1 MTAKI
6 LAFSGSSRRD
16 SINKKLVTFAA
27 DQARKLGGDVTLI
40 DLRDFAMPLY
50 DGDLEAE
57 QGPPEGATR
66 LFNLM
71 KEHQGLLLACPE
83 YNSSITP
90 LLKNAIDWVSRP
102 REGEQ
107 RLAAFTGKVAGLLSA
122 SPGQLGGLRGLV
134 HVRSILSSIGTF
146 VVPGQ
151 VAVSAA
157 HEAFDENGSIRDS
170 AVAERIEAV
179 VAQLVETT
187 AKLNATQ

>member
-16 SINKKLVTFAA
+16 SFNKKLVTFAA

-57 QGPPEGATR
+57 QGPPEGATQ
-66 LFNLM
+66 LFKLM